1 MYVPR
6 YYAVTEKEEMVA
18 FMQNYPFGLIITSNE
33 GQPVA
38 THIPLE
44 VEIRGEDLYLT
55 GHIASVNP
63 QSELLGQRD
72 CSVLAVFHGAHT
84 YISSSWYGHPNVPT
98 WNYTAVHAYGQASL
112 ISSPDQARKLMK
124 DLMQKYEQGQQKPT
138 AWDSVPEKMMQG
150 MLKEITCFEIK
161 VERMEA
167 TYKLSQ
173 NRNTKD
179 FEAIVDKLDGLGW
192 QDREVA
198 DQMRVVR
205 QAQTNR
211 LFTKTSQ

>member
-1 MYVPR
+1 MYVPN
-6 YYAVTEKEEMVA
+6 YYAVTEQEEMVA
-18 FMQNYPFGLIITSNE
+18 FMQNHPFGLIITSE
-33 GQPVA
+33 GGEPVA

-44 VEIRGEDLYLT
+44 VEIRGVDLYLT
-55 GHIASVNP
+55 GHIASVN
-63 QSELLGQRD
+63 LQRAQLERENS
-72 CSVLAVFHGAHT
+72 SVLAIFQGAHT
-84 YISSSWYGHPNVPT
+84 YVSSSWYAHPNAPT
-98 WNYTAVHAYGQASL
+98 WNYTAVHAYGKVSL
-112 ISSPDQARKLMK
+112 ITDPAHVEKLMK
-124 DLMQKYEQGQQKPT
+124 ELLVKYETEQEKPVR
-138 AWDSVPEKMMQG
+138 WDAIPERMMQG

-161 VERMEA
+161 VERIEA

-179 FEAIVDKLDGLGW
+179 FESIVDKLEGLGW

-198 DQMRVVR
+198 EQMRAVR